1 MAILGENLVEIMHC
15 SVLSIVGVN
24 WLAPW
29 KFRVSWV
36 DRKPWIIDF
45 LEYLAKVSLETEL
58 FFDTGKYKIGNR
70 HIISAVVTVQ
80 SKFDT
85 YGRYGIF

>member
-1 MAILGENLVEIMHC
+1 MKLYSSSIENKNMLVPVRTKMAILGENLVEIMHC
-15 SVLSIVGVN
+15 SLLTIVGVN

-45 LEYLAKVSLETEL
+45 SCT
-58 FFDTGKYKIGNR
+58 
-70 HIISAVVTVQ
+70 
-80 SKFDT
+80 
-85 YGRYGIF
+85 GIFSKSFLGNWTFFWYWEV